1 MAIPCALS
9 VRAWIDAIYEGGVLR
24 IVNPAKLKSD
34 VVTVR
39 ILNRDELLTEED
51 LRDIMEAQE
60 EREKGNFYKT
70 KDAFE

>member
-1 MAIPCALS
+1 VS
-9 VRAWIDAIYEGGVLR
+9 VEEIEAIYEGGVLR

-51 LRDIMEAQE
+51 MRDILEAQE

>member
-1 MAIPCALS
+1 VS
-9 VRAWIDAIYEGGVLR
+9 VEEIEAIYEGGVLR

-51 LRDIMEAQE
+51 MRDILEAQE

-70 KDAFE
+70 EDAFE

>member
-1 MAIPCALS
+1 MEEIE
-9 VRAWIDAIYEGGVLR
+9 AIYEGGVLR

-51 LRDIMEAQE
+51 MRDILEAQE

>member
-1 MAIPCALS
+1 MEEIE
-9 VRAWIDAIYEGGVLR
+9 AIYEGGVLR

>member
-1 MAIPCALS
+1 MEE
-9 VRAWIDAIYEGGVLR
+9 IDAIYEGGVVR

-34 VVTVR
+34 MVTVR

-51 LRDIMEAQE
+51 MSDILEAQE

-70 KDAFE
+70 EDAFE

>member
-1 MAIPCALS
+1 VS
-9 VRAWIDAIYEGGVLR
+9 VEEIEAIYEGGVLR

-51 LRDIMEAQE
+51 MRDILEAQE
-60 EREKGNFYKT
+60 EREKGNFYKME
-70 KDAFE
+70 DAFE

>member
-1 MAIPCALS
+1 
-9 VRAWIDAIYEGGVLR
+9 VEEIDAIYEGGVLR

-51 LRDIMEAQE
+51 MRDILEAQE

>member
-1 MAIPCALS
+1 MEE
-9 VRAWIDAIYEGGVLR
+9 IDAIYEGGVLR

>member
-1 MAIPCALS
+1 VEEIE
-9 VRAWIDAIYEGGVLR
+9 AIYEGGVLR

-51 LRDIMEAQE
+51 MRDILEAQE